1 MKVSVITVCY
11 NAEKDIEKTLLSVIK
26 QSYKDFEYI
35 IVDGKSSD
43 RTMEIVNR
51 YSERITHII
60 SEPDTGI
67 YNAMNKGVR
76 LATGEYCI
84 FMNAGD
90 TFAGAEVLRQV
101 SGYLSGKYDVLVGR
115 EISIR
120 DGRIVGYIYPPKQIT
135 VMHFYRSSLSH
146 QSSFIRRDALLKQ
159 PYDESLRLVSD
170 WKFWIETLLSRK
182 LSYSP
187 MDVTVSCFN
196 QDGAT
201 YTQLDLGKKERTK
214 VLNECLS
221 AEVLSQC
228 RRQVS
233 RFSLS
238 WFLFRIFRRIRRDV
252 DLYRL
257 RKYRMDWYNTK
268 NNI

>member
-1 MKVSVITVCY
+1 MKLSVITVCY
-11 NAEKDIEKTLLSVIK
+11 NAEKDIEKTILSVIR

-35 IVDGKSSD
+35 VIDGQSAD
-43 RTMEIVNR
+43 GTMDIVNR
-51 YSERITHII
+51 YADKITRVV

-90 TFAGAEVLRQV
+90 TFAGAEVLERV
-101 SGYLSGKYDVLVGR
+101 VPFLTGEYDVVVGR

-120 DGRIVGYIYPPKQIT
+120 NDRIVGHVYPPKRIT
-135 VMHFYRSSLSH
+135 AMHFYRSSLSH
-146 QSSFIRRDALLKQ
+146 QSAFIRREALLRH
-159 PYDESLRLVSD
+159 PYDETLRLVSD
-170 WKFWIETLLSRK
+170 WKFWIEMLVSGK
-182 LSYSP
+182 LSYCP
-187 MDVTVSCFN
+187 IDVNVCCFN

-201 YTQLDLGKKERTK
+201 YTQLDLGKKERTQ
-214 VLNECLS
+214 VLNECLP

-228 RRQVS
+228 RRQAG

-238 WFLFRIFRRIRRDV
+238 WFLFRIFRRIRRDA
-252 DLYRL
+252 DRYRL
-257 RKYRMDWYNTK
+257 RRYQTDWYRTEK
-268 NNI
+268 